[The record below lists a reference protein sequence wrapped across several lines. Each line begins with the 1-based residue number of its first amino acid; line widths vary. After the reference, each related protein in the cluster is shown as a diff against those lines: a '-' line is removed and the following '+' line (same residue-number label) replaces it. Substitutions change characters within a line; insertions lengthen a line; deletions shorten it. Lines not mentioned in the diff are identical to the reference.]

1 MEPAVDHTGVAKQ
14 ICAARNAELVEE
26 LGRGAFKQTFLIREA
41 SGLLALKIA
50 AATPSLTPR
59 FEREAAA
66 MQGCSHAA
74 IARLLS
80 SQTIVVNGRS
90 HWICTE
96 EYLAGGTLAKVH
108 AASPISVQLSRQIA
122 RQIMSAIAHLFERR
136 LVHRD
141 IKPENIMFR
150 DPGQVVLTDFGIVR
164 MLDAPTLTKAFLPA
178 GPGTPLYAAPEQ
190 LLNEIPQIDWRTDQF
205 SLAIVLA
212 QCLLGHPP
220 YSPEGDPHQAIARTA
235 QRQKLPQETVQAL
248 DAIGCS
254 YLCKAMSPWPAQRF
268 RTTAE
273 FLAAT

>member
-1 MEPAVDHTGVAKQ
+1 MVSVVDHTGVAAQ
-14 ICAARNAELVEE
+14 ICAERNAELLRE

-41 SGLLALKIA
+41 SGLVALKIA
-50 AATPSLTPR
+50 ATSPALTPR

-74 IARLLS
+74 IARLFG
-80 SQTIVVNGRS
+80 SQTLIVAGQP

-96 EYLAGGTLAKVH
+96 EYLAGGTLAELH
-108 AASPISVQLSRQIA
+108 AAGPISVQLAQQIA
-122 RQIMSAIAHLFERR
+122 RQMMSAIAHLFDRR

-150 DPGQVVLTDFGIVR
+150 DPGQAVLTDFGIVR

-190 LLNEIPQIDWRTDQF
+190 LLNDIRQIDWRADQF

-220 YSPEGDPHQAIARTA
+220 YSPEGDAHQAIARTA
-235 QRQKLPQETVQAL
+235 QRQELPAKTVQAL
-248 DAIGCS
+248 EAIGCS
-254 YLCKAMSPWPAQRF
+254 YLAKAMSAWPAQRF
-268 RTTAE
+268 RTAAE